1 VAPGYIETDLT
12 RHTAVG
18 RTGTPDDIA
27 EAVQFFVGEGAGFVT
42 GQVLYVAGTPHV

>member
-1 VAPGYIETDLT
+1 MAAQ
-12 RHTAVG
+12 TAVG

-27 EAVQFFVGEGAGFVT
+27 EAVAFFAGERSGFTT